1 VDDEVRATALLRKAV
16 MFRVELMAIKSKAE
30 FHGESIGKSGGFGY
44 PRNWAGGGREG
55 GGSTNLRHDRLP
67 GQVAARGTK
76 VPANEP
82 NEDKLWFDPFSMKL
96 GSLHEAQKV
105 SF

>member
-44 PRNWAGGGREG
+44 LRNWD
-55 GGSTNLRHDRLP
+55 T
-67 GQVAARGTK
+67 
-76 VPANEP
+76 
-82 NEDKLWFDPFSMKL
+82 
-96 GSLHEAQKV
+96 
-105 SF
+105 